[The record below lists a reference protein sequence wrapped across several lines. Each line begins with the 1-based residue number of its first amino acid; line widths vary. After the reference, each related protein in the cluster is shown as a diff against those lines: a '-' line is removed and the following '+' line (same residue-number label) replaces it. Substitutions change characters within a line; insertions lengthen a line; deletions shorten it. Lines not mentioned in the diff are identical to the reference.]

1 MAKNLPTTT
10 GNVVADVGKAVANE
24 IGTAMFNYLTEDS
37 KQKTARTAIREE
49 TKRYIADVEGETQRI
64 ATDLKE
70 TYNNRGSTLAGYFD
84 QLDKALADKD
94 LGRYN
99 LLLGKIADLSTRSAL
114 ADYEIQKQK
123 GSNSGHEK
131 EVYDA

>member
-70 TYNNRGSTLAGYFD
+70 AYNNRGSTLAGYFD
-84 QLDKALADKD
+84 QLDKALADRD

>member
-10 GNVVADVGKAVANE
+10 GNVFADVGKVVANE
-24 IGTAMFNYLTEDS
+24 IGTAMFNYLTEES
-37 KQKTARTAIREE
+37 KQKTTRTAIREE
-49 TKRYIADVEGETQRI
+49 TKKYIADVEGETDRI
-64 ATDLKE
+64 VADLKGA
-70 TYNNRGSTLAGYFD
+70 YDMRKGTLAGLFD
-84 QLDKALADKD
+84 QLDKAFAAHDMNLYNRLLEEIADK
-94 LGRYN
+94 
-99 LLLGKIADLSTRSAL
+99 STRSAL